1 MGNLI
6 VNIACEDITERKNS
20 EKELS
25 EKVELLSKKNRY
37 ESIIRA
43 VTESV
48 HESLDLDEVFD
59 NAVDALNKYVDGA
72 EHVVIFMVEGNDA
85 VLKAHR
91 GHTEE
96 YITRLQRIPRPKGAT
111 WKTILEGIP
120 RYVPD
125 TESDDALGPAGKEFG
140 TKSYLSM
147 PIHLYEETIG
157 CIHIHSR
164 EIDRFNPDDLDM
176 LLIVSRQ
183 LESAVQNAKQ
193 AQDLKESREN
203 LQQKLLELSKK
214 KRYEEIINTVT
225 ASIHSSI
232 DLHQVLENAV
242 QALNKNVDGAD
253 NVCIYFVE
261 GNEAVLQAH
270 CGCPD
275 WFIENTR
282 RIPYQ
287 KGYTWKTIKY
297 GELFYCPDAEKDKV
311 IGPAGKKVGTKSY
324 ASMPIKYNGS
334 SIGCININSMRKDT
348 FDRDELKLL
357 EIIASQIEISVN
369 NARKA
374 EALKISEERY
384 RTLFYQTPVG
394 VYTFDK
400 DLIITN
406 TNDRHAEI
414 MQSSRDDIIG
424 LDIND
429 LNDKSFNPL
438 HERAVQ
444 GESGTQEGFYKS
456 TTGSADL
463 YILVSAAPI
472 RDASENIIGGM
483 AIVEDITERRQ
494 AEEALRQS
502 QQTYETLI
510 NSVEGIVWAAELST
524 QKFIFV
530 SKQAETILGYPTQDW
545 INEKQMWF
553 EKLHPDDKGWVLDFC
568 ATEISHQRDHMM
580 EYRII
585 ASDGRIVWL
594 KESVSVVVDK
604 GEVVELKGLMVDITD
619 LKKAEDMLKE
629 SADRYRT
636 LVENIY
642 DLVAECDSNGHFVY
656 LSSNYLETMGY
667 DPEELIGR
675 NIFEHVHPEDIPLV
689 TREFSRAPGHLA
701 TQYSDTGTRTE
712 TGDGSRAQ
720 GRLLR
725 PLPEN
730 RTA

>member
-1 MGNLI
+1 LI
-6 VNIACEDITERKNS
+6 VNIACEDITGRKNS

-59 NAVDALNKYVDGA
+59 NAVEALNKYVEGA
-72 EHVVIFMVEGNDA
+72 EHVIIFMVEGNDA
-85 VLKAHR
+85 VLKANR
-91 GHTEE
+91 GHTKE
-96 YITRLQRIPRPKGAT
+96 YIARLQRIPRPKGAT

-125 TESDDALGPAGKEFG
+125 TESDDALGPAGIEFG
-140 TKSYLSM
+140 IKSYLSM
-147 PIHLYEETIG
+147 PIRSDEKTIG

-164 EIDRFNPDDLDM
+164 EEDRFNADDLDM
-176 LLIVSRQ
+176 MLIVARQ
-183 LESAVQNAKQ
+183 LESAVNNAKQ
-193 AQDLKESREN
+193 AEALKESREN
-203 LQQKLLELSKK
+203 LRQKLSELSKK
-214 KRYEEIINTVT
+214 QRYEEIISTVT

-232 DLHQVLENAV
+232 DLQQVLENAV
-242 QALNKNVDGAD
+242 HAMNRNIEGAD
-253 NVCIYFVE
+253 NVSIYFVE
-261 GNEAVLQAH
+261 GNDAVIQTH
-270 CGCPD
+270 CGYPD
-275 WFIENTR
+275 WFIEKVS
-282 RIPYQ
+282 RIPYP
-287 KGYTWKTIKY
+287 KGFTWRTITEGK
-297 GELFYCPDAEKDKV
+297 LLYCADAEKDSV
-311 IGPAGKKVGTKSY
+311 IGPLGKKVGTKSY
-324 ASMPIKYNGS
+324 AAMPITYEGKT
-334 SIGCININSMRKDT
+334 IGCININSLRKNA
-348 FDRDELKLL
+348 FDRDELDLL

-374 EALKISEERY
+374 EALKVSEERY

-400 DLIITN
+400 SLIITN

-414 MQSSRDDIIG
+414 MQSSRDNIIG

-429 LNDKSFNPL
+429 LKDKSFNAL

-444 GESGTQEGFYKS
+444 GESGIQEGYYKS

-494 AEEALRQS
+494 AEVALRQS

-510 NSVEGIVWAAELST
+510 NTVEGIVWEADPST
-524 QKFIFV
+524 QKFTFV
-530 SKQAETILGYPTQDW
+530 SKQAETILGYPTEDW
-545 INEKQMWF
+545 INEKQIWF
-553 EKLHPDDKGWVLDFC
+553 EKLHPDDKEWVLDFC

-594 KESVSVVVDK
+594 KESVSVVVEK
-604 GEVVELKGLMVDITD
+604 GEVVKLKGLMVDITD

-642 DLVAECDSNGHFVY
+642 DLVAECDSNGNFVY
-656 LSSNYLETMGY
+656 LSPNYLETVGY

-689 TREFSRAPGHLA
+689 TREFSRVVITRSWA

-712 TGDGSRAQ
+712 TGDGSRAPV
-720 GRLLR
+720 RLLK
-725 PLPEN
+725 PLQGN
-730 RTA
+730 RAA